1 MLIKGAGAVGAFN
14 SYPGLVEMQPDVV
27 KKNIEEQI
35 EHGRYD
41 DYIKTTI
48 KGGEEFCS
56 TKHYVK
62 HIETLI

>member
-1 MLIKGAGAVGAFN
+1 
-14 SYPGLVEMQPDVV
+14 MQPDVV